1 MRLTPGRT
9 EMNLMKTNVII
20 LFMST
25 LATPPPEVAAL
36 PKPKRVPLIVTGL
49 ALALTASGL
58 IAIGAGS
65 AAIPPADTAAYLW
78 AAITGG
84 TIPAEEVSRYQIV
97 WQIRTPRVLLAA
109 LVGAGLGAMGVA
121 VQAMVRNPLAEPY
134 LLGVSAGAATGAVS
148 VGVWGGLG
156 ALGIYAVAGGAFVG
170 ALAASLIVYLAAV
183 QYSGLSP
190 LRLVLV
196 GVAMS
201 FAFQAAMSV
210 IVYFAPNAE
219 AASTVLFWTMGGFG
233 AASWTTLPVVAVVVL
248 GGIAI
253 LMRKARVLDVISLGE
268 EAAAGLGVDTGR
280 QLTWLL
286 ALTSL
291 VTGAMVAVSGA
302 IGFVG
307 LIVPHLVRIVV
318 GAAHARVL
326 VISPLVGAVLMVWID
341 LLSRT
346 LAAPRELPVGAVTAL
361 IGVPVFVYLLR
372 RRGYLFGGR

>member
-1 MRLTPGRT
+1 MS
-9 EMNLMKTNVII
+9 VII
-20 LFMST
+20 YLMS
-25 LATPPPEVAAL
+25 LPALSPDLPQQVAAQ
-36 PKPKRVPLIVTGL
+36 PKRVPLIVTGL
-49 ALALTASGL
+49 ALVLTASGL
-58 IAIGAGS
+58 VAIGAG
-65 AAIPPADTAAYLW
+65 AASVPPADTAAYLW
-78 AAITGG
+78 AAVSGG
-84 TIPAEEVSRYQIV
+84 TISADEAGRYQIV

-134 LLGVSAGAATGAVS
+134 LLGVSAGAATGAVA

-156 ALGIYAVAGGAFVG
+156 ALGIYAVAGGAFIG

-233 AASWTTLPVVAVVVL
+233 AASWATLPLVAVAVI

-253 LMRKARVLDVISLGE
+253 LVRKARVLDVISLGE

-307 LIVPHLVRIVV
+307 LIVPHLVRIIV

-326 VISPLVGAVLMVWID
+326 AIAPLVGAVLMVWID
-341 LLSRT
+341 LASRT

>member
-1 MRLTPGRT
+1 MPAL
-9 EMNLMKTNVII
+9 
-20 LFMST
+20 
-25 LATPPPEVAAL
+25 AL
-36 PKPKRVPLIVTGL
+36 PSPPRAPAAPKPPRGVKPL
-49 ALALTASGL
+49 ALALALLLAASVL
-58 IAIGAGS
+58 VAIGAGS

-78 AAITGG
+78 AALTGG
-84 TIPAEEVSRYQIV
+84 PVPAEEASRYQIV

-121 VQAMVRNPLAEPY
+121 VQAMVRNALAEPY

-156 ALGIYAVAGGAFVG
+156 ALGIYAVSTGAFLG
-170 ALAASLIVYLAAV
+170 ALAASAVVYLAAARH
-183 QYSGLSP
+183 SALSP

-210 IVYFAPNAE
+210 IVYFAPDAE

-233 AASWTTLPVVAVVVL
+233 AANWATLPVVAAAVAA
-248 GGIAI
+248 GIAA
-253 LMRKARVLDVISLGE
+253 LAARARTLDVLSLGE
-268 EAAAGLGVDTGR
+268 EAASSLGVDTGR
-280 QLTWLL
+280 QLRGLL
-286 ALTSL
+286 VLTSL

-307 LIVPHLVRIVV
+307 LIVPHVVRIAV
-318 GAAHARVL
+318 GAGHARVL
-326 VISPLVGAVLMVWID
+326 AVAPLAGALLMVWID
-341 LLSRT
+341 LASRT
-346 LAAPRELPVGAVTAL
+346 LVAPRELPVGAVTAL

-372 RRGYLFGGR
+372 RRGYLFGGS

>member
-1 MRLTPGRT
+1 MTALAVEPQEAPPRRT
-9 EMNLMKTNVII
+9 RSRGLAGAAAALLALLLAV
-20 LFMST
+20 ST
-25 LATPPPEVAAL
+25 LV
-36 PKPKRVPLIVTGL
+36 
-49 ALALTASGL
+49 
-58 IAIGAGS
+58 AIGAGS
-65 AAIPPADTAAYLW
+65 ASIPPADTASYLW
-78 AAITGG
+78 AALTGG
-84 TIPAEEVSRYQIV
+84 TVPAEETGRYQIV

-109 LVGAGLGAMGVA
+109 VVGAGLGAMGVA
-121 VQAMVRNPLAEPY
+121 VQAMARNALAEPY
-134 LLGVSAGAATGAVS
+134 LLGVSAGAATGAVA

-156 ALGIYAVAGGAFVG
+156 ALGIYAVSAGAFAG
-170 ALAASLIVYLAAV
+170 ALAASLVVYLAAA

-201 FAFQAAMSV
+201 FALQAAMSV

-233 AASWTTLPVVAVVVL
+233 AANWATLPVVAAAVL
-248 GGIAI
+248 AGIAV
-253 LMRKARVLDVISLGE
+253 LVHRSGVLDVISLGE
-268 EAAAGLGVDTGR
+268 EAASSLGVDTGR
-280 QLTWLL
+280 QLAWLL

-307 LIVPHLVRIVV
+307 LIVPHVVRIVV
-318 GAAHARVL
+318 GAGHRRVL
-326 VISPLVGAVLMVWID
+326 AVAPLAGALLMVWID
-341 LLSRT
+341 LASRT
-346 LAAPRELPVGAVTAL
+346 LVAPRELPVGAVTAL

>member
-1 MRLTPGRT
+1 MAAPAARLQEPRQGPAR
-9 EMNLMKTNVII
+9 KSAAAI
-20 LFMST
+20 
-25 LATPPPEVAAL
+25 AAAL
-36 PKPKRVPLIVTGL
+36 AVALGL
-49 ALALTASGL
+49 SAL

-78 AAITGG
+78 AALTGG
-84 TIPAEEVSRYQIV
+84 VVPAEEVGRYQIV

-134 LLGVSAGAATGAVS
+134 LLGVSAGAATGAVA

-156 ALGIYAVAGGAFVG
+156 AFGIYAVSGGAFAG
-170 ALAASLIVYLAAV
+170 ALVAALVVYLAAV
-183 QYSGLSP
+183 QRTGLSP

-233 AASWTTLPVVAVVVL
+233 AANWATLPVVAVAVVA
-248 GGIAI
+248 GIAI
-253 LMRKARVLDVISLGE
+253 LARRARLLDVLSMGE
-268 EAAAGLGVDTGR
+268 ETASSLGVDTGR
-280 QLTWLL
+280 HLAWLL
-286 ALTSL
+286 TLTSL
-291 VTGAMVAVSGA
+291 VTGVMVAVSGA

-307 LIVPHLVRIVV
+307 LIVPHVVRIVV
-318 GAAHARVL
+318 GADHGRVL
-326 VISPLVGAVLMVWID
+326 AVAPLLGAVLMVWID
-341 LLSRT
+341 LASRT
-346 LAAPRELPVGAVTAL
+346 LVAPRELPIGAVTAL

-372 RRGYLFGGR
+372 RRGYLFGGS

>member
-1 MRLTPGRT
+1 MATTAAAERQRAPRDGTRARRPVAL
-9 EMNLMKTNVII
+9 
-20 LFMST
+20 
-25 LATPPPEVAAL
+25 LAAS
-36 PKPKRVPLIVTGL
+36 L
-49 ALALTASGL
+49 AVLLTASAL
-58 IAIGAGS
+58 VAIGAGS
-65 AAIPPADTAAYLW
+65 ASIAPADTAAYLW
-78 AAITGG
+78 AALTGG
-84 TIPAEEVSRYQIV
+84 TVPADEASRYQIV

-134 LLGVSAGAATGAVS
+134 LLGVSAGAATGAVA

-156 ALGIYAVAGGAFVG
+156 ALGVYAVSGGAFLG
-170 ALAASLIVYLAAV
+170 ALAAAAVVYLAAA
-183 QYSGLSP
+183 QSTGLSP

-210 IVYFAPNAE
+210 LVYFAPDAE

-233 AASWTTLPVVAVVVL
+233 AASWTTLPVVAAAVAA
-248 GGIAI
+248 GIAV
-253 LMRKARVLDVISLGE
+253 LARKARVLDVLSLGE
-268 EAAAGLGVDTGR
+268 ESAASLGVDTGR
-280 QLTWLL
+280 QLAWLL

-307 LIVPHLVRIVV
+307 LIVPHVVRIAV
-318 GAAHARVL
+318 GADHGRVL
-326 VISPLVGAVLMVWID
+326 AVAPLAGAVLMVWID
-341 LLSRT
+341 LASRT
-346 LAAPRELPVGAVTAL
+346 LVAPRELPVGAVTAL

-372 RRGYLFGGR
+372 RRGYLFGGT